1 MILRVILAQPVFIQH
16 FEKHWLS
23 LDNAN
28 LGVRD
33 FRRPGEH
40 PGERRDCACT
50 AVVRSLEDK
59 GPDP

>member
-1 MILRVILAQPVFIQH
+1 MILWVILVQPVFIQY

-40 PGERRDCACT
+40 PRERREHACI
-50 AVVRSLEDK
+50 AVVSLEDK
-59 GPDP
+59 GPGP